1 MALIPDALSGT
12 ALLPR
17 ALRLLT
23 RRPGLLGLGLLPPLI
38 TTVVFGALLV
48 LLLVNEQA
56 LVGLITGFADDW
68 TPGAAQAL
76 RWAVTAALVVGAVA
90 VWILTFSA
98 VTLAIGSPLYD
109 RIAEQTEELAG
120 SPPQPVE
127 EPLGASVARAV
138 RQTLGLVGLS
148 LLLAVPLFLL
158 TLVPV
163 AGTVLGPVASACVGG
178 WMVTT
183 ELVGGAL
190 ERRGRPGLR
199 DRWALMRGQRARVL
213 GFGVPV
219 FLLLALPLVAIFV
232 FPVAAAGGTLLAR
245 ELVGEG
251 QRRDAAAVR

>member
-1 MALIPDALSGT
+1 MALIPDALSGV

-17 ALRLLT
+17 ALRLLA
-23 RRPGLLGLGLLPPLI
+23 RRPRLLGLGLLPPLI
-38 TTVVFGALLV
+38 TTVVLGALLV
-48 LLLVNEQA
+48 LLLMNQEA
-56 LVGLITGFADDW
+56 LVGLVTGFADDW
-68 TPGAAQAL
+68 SPGAAQAL
-76 RWAVTAALVVGAVA
+76 RWVVAAALVVGAVA

-98 VTLAIGSPLYD
+98 LTLAIGSPLYD

-120 SPPQPVE
+120 SPPEPVE
-127 EPLGASVARAV
+127 EPLRVSVTRSV
-138 RQTLGLVGLS
+138 RQSLGLVALS

-158 TLVPV
+158 TLIPV

-183 ELVGGAL
+183 ELVSGAL
-190 ERRGRPGLR
+190 ERRGRTSLR
-199 DRWALMRGQRARVL
+199 ERWALMRGQRARVL

-251 QRRDAAAVR
+251 QRRDTVDAR